1 MSLSGCIS
9 HDEIMNNQLVN
20 MLIVVLQ
27 LVLVNSCEK
36 QFHKK
41 IRRRNEE
48 EGERQQAVTKSEQA
62 AR

>member
-1 MSLSGCIS
+1 MILQGFMYQPDINSKTKKTRFIVQMSLSGCIS

-36 QFHKK
+36 
-41 IRRRNEE
+41 
-48 EGERQQAVTKSEQA
+48 
-62 AR
+62 

>member
-1 MSLSGCIS
+1 MYQPDINSKTKKTRFIVQMSLSGCIS

-36 QFHKK
+36 
-41 IRRRNEE
+41 
-48 EGERQQAVTKSEQA
+48 
-62 AR
+62 